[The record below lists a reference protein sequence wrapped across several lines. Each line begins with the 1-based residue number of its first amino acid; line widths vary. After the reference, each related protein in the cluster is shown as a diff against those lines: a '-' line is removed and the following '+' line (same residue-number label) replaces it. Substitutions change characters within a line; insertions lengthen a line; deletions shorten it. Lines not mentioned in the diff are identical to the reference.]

1 MARQYLLTKIEHEF
15 GKLNSNSIHRIYFLD
30 LEDME
35 EYVTIVDES
44 FRNFTRSNWHTLC
57 YYQDTPYGI
66 YTGLVRT
73 AKKTK
78 AGTPVISADSYPQM
92 IEPLTREELI
102 AVIEFKIIEMERNE
116 NNSIGDTT
124 H

>member
-15 GKLNSNSIHRIYFLD
+15 GKLNSNSIHKIYFLD
-30 LEDME
+30 LEDMQ

-73 AKKTK
+73 AKRTK
-78 AGTPVISADSYPQM
+78 AGVPVISADSYPQM
-92 IEPLTREELI
+92 IEPLTKDELI
-102 AVIEFKIIEMERNE
+102 AVIEFKILELETVE
-116 NNSIGDTT
+116 
-124 H
+124 